1 MKGQKRLSLSVLI
14 TLLFVMFT
22 LVPQSIYAKTTEEM
36 QASTILITCGD
47 LTDRFGMGTGF
58 VIGNSDH
65 VVTNH
70 HVIACAEQG
79 GPVNVL
85 LDMNTIIPAQVIWSS
100 PVKDLAVIQTTQ
112 NLGRP
117 AVSFTVAKDV
127 KVADNVYVMGFPGAG
142 NDQRLI
148 DPSSMATV
156 KVSKGIISAKV
167 MSKDGVALYQTDAPI
182 NPGNSGGPLFN
193 ENGAVIGINSA
204 ASLVAGVVLDE
215 NGEQKTDRIRLGDNI
230 GWSIQS
236 DELLVEL
243 DQLGI
248 QYQVDPRQENSS
260 SSDANSGGGSSAIS
274 FVTLGLGLLAVLLAG
289 VAVVLAV
296 TKKGRVIV
304 KEVSRRVIPS
314 SNPSKNQPH
323 IPPIQHPTFP
333 PPNHNLNVNTQMK
346 PYLVGISGPYSGQ
359 KFPITGQLILGRN
372 PANSQIIIDSNTVS
386 GSHCSLSYDAMQKV
400 FFLTD
405 LQSTNGT
412 FTLNGH
418 RLTAQQKTPLQ
429 SGQRFYLSNPGLTF
443 EVRLESQ

>member
-1 MKGQKRLSLSVLI
+1 MKGQKWLTISI
-14 TLLFVMFT
+14 MFTLLFAVFSFF
-22 LVPQSIYAKTTEEM
+22 PQSIYAKTTEEM

-47 LTDRFGMGTGF
+47 LNDRFGMGTGF

-70 HVIACAEQG
+70 HVIDCAEQG

-100 PVKDLAVIQTTQ
+100 PVKDLAVIQTAS

-117 AVSFTVAKDV
+117 AVSFTVSKDV

-230 GWSIQS
+230 GWSIQT

-248 QYQVDPRQENSS
+248 QYQVDPRKENSS
-260 SSDANSGGGSSAIS
+260 SSGSNGGGGSSAFS
-274 FVTLGLGLLAVLLAG
+274 FVSLGLGLLAVLLAG
-289 VAVVLAV
+289 AAVVLSV

-304 KEVSRRVIPS
+304 KEVSRRVIPNS
-314 SNPSKNQPH
+314 YPSKNQPP
-323 IPPIQHPTFP
+323 IPPIHQPAIL
-333 PPNHNLNVNTQMK
+333 PPNPNINANNQMK
-346 PYLVGISGPYSGQ
+346 PYLVGINGPYSDQ
-359 KFPITGQLILGRN
+359 KFPLTGQLILGRN
-372 PANSQIIIDSNTVS
+372 PANSQIIIDSHTVS
-386 GSHCSLSYDAMQKV
+386 GTHCSVSYDVLQKV
-400 FFLTD
+400 FYLTD

-412 FTLNGH
+412 FTFNGQ
-418 RLTAQQKTPLQ
+418 RIQPQQKTPLQ